1 MNIQQIKYI
10 LAVAELKYFGAAAEQ
25 CFVTQST
32 LSTMIGKFEDEIGI
46 KVFDRKTK
54 PVTVTKEGEVLL
66 DQLKLIIREIDNLEE
81 SVKLLKGELSGEFKI
96 GIIPTVAPYLL
107 PRFLSNFAKRYPDL
121 QFSVTEQ
128 TTESIIKKLDDREI
142 DLGIVA
148 LPLNAPDLLEYPL
161 YNEEFVLF
169 DCTSDGTSAAK
180 RVEEINKSKL
190 CLLAEGHCLSQQIVN
205 LCNLKKWDAKSD
217 LNFDFKAGSI
227 DSLIRFVRQSE
238 GITLLPY
245 LAILDFSKADKKRI
259 SSFEGV
265 VPVRSVGILTHK
277 NFVKTKIRDLLISE
291 IKKKVQSLLPKNEG
305 EVQVALP
312 V

>member
-10 LAVAELKYFGAAAEQ
+10 LAVGELKYFGAAAAQ

-46 KVFDRKTK
+46 KIFDRKTK

-66 DQLKLIIREIDNLEE
+66 EQLKIIIREVDNLDE
-81 SVKLLKGELSGEFKI
+81 SVKLLKGEMSGEFKI

-107 PRFLSNFAKRYPDL
+107 PRFLSDFAGRYPNL
-121 QFSVTEQ
+121 QFSVTEL
-128 TTESIIKKLDDREI
+128 TTESIIKKLEDREI
-142 DLGIVA
+142 DLGIAA
-148 LPLNAPDLLEYPL
+148 LPLKVPYLTEYPL

-169 DCTSDGTSAAK
+169 DCTPDGTKSAK

-205 LCNLKKWDAKSD
+205 LCNLKKGDSKSEM
-217 LNFDFKAGSI
+217 NFDFKAGSI

-238 GITLLPY
+238 GVTLLPY
-245 LAILDFSKADKKRI
+245 LAVLDFSKADKKRT

-265 VPVRSVGILTHK
+265 IPVRSVGVLTHK
-277 NFVKTKIRDLLISE
+277 HFVKTKIRDLLIAE
-291 IKKKVQSLLPKNEG
+291 IQNKVSSVLRVNEG

>member
-10 LAVAELKYFGAAAEQ
+10 LAVADLKYFGAAADH

-32 LSTMIGKFEDEIGI
+32 LSTMIGKFEDEVGMKI
-46 KVFDRKTK
+46 FDRKTK
-54 PVTVTKEGEVLL
+54 PVSVTKEGEVLL
-66 DQLKLIIREIDNLEE
+66 EQLKIIIKEVDNLEE
-81 SVKLLKGELSGEFKI
+81 SVKVLKGEMSGEFKI

-107 PRFLSNFAKRYPDL
+107 PRFLSDFAGRFPKL
-121 QFSVTEQ
+121 QFSATEL
-128 TTESIIKKLDDREI
+128 TTDSIVKKLGEREI

-148 LPLNAPDLLEYPL
+148 LPLKEPDLLEYPV
-161 YNEEFVLF
+161 YKEEFVLY
-169 DCTSDGTSAAK
+169 DCTKEGTSAAAK
-180 RVEEINKSKL
+180 VEEINKSKL

-205 LCNLKKWDAKSD
+205 LCNLKTRDAKSVM
-217 LNFDFKAGSI
+217 NFDFKAGSI

-238 GITLLPY
+238 GVTLLPY
-245 LAILDFSKADKKRI
+245 LAILDFGKADKKRI

-277 NFVKTKIRDLLISE
+277 HFVKTQILELMISE
-291 IKKKVQSLLPKNEG
+291 IRKKVEALLRVTEG
-305 EVQVALP
+305 EVRVLP